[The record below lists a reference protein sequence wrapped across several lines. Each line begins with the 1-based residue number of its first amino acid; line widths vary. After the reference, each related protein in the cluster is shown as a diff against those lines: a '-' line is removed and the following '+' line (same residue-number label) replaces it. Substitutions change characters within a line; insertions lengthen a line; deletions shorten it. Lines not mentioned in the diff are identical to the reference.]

1 MTEKLF
7 TCYEA
12 NQTMNQKI
20 TLTVDGLT
28 GTAEIKWITENQ
40 WNVAHYEAFISVQF
54 QNGRWEN
61 LFVYDKEK
69 LAEAT
74 KKAKQYLEMDLSRCT
89 LCG

>member
-1 MTEKLF
+1 ME
-7 TCYEA
+7 
-12 NQTMNQKI
+12 KI

-28 GTAEIKWITENQ
+28 GTAEIKWIEENQ
-40 WNVAHYEAFISVQF
+40 WSVAHYEAFISVPF
-54 QNGRWEN
+54 QNSRREN

-74 KKAKQYLEMDLSRCT
+74 EKAKEYLEMTLSRCT